1 MQHVRHLTLYE
12 KLSKSSSLEFK
23 SASWTQNTLGLYI
36 DNSSLTSSRL
46 CKSPLAF
53 HCNME
58 HPLWQVFL
66 KVFCVEWWCYFGF
79 GTVTWGFFFLFCVPQ
94 AGCACFSASL
104 ARHTCV
110 NLYLLLRGNGGHE
123 APRFLHRSAATV
135 GAGRVVHCVWP
146 RWAPPA
152 IVTRPSCLII
162 VAKLW
167 LWGNASHLLASE
179 NVILRA
185 IISCRLD
192 MTVKWLDVP
201 PHSSRSVIQH
211 YSYQMDDR

>member
-1 MQHVRHLTLYE
+1 MTSVFESVLCRVMVLLWFWHSYLRVFFFFVSLKQAALAFRHHWPDIHAST
-12 KLSKSSSLEFK
+12 SISSLE
-23 SASWTQNTLGLYI
+23 A
-36 DNSSLTSSRL
+36 
-46 CKSPLAF
+46 
-53 HCNME
+53 ME
-58 HPLWQVFL
+58 
-66 KVFCVEWWCYFGF
+66 
-79 GTVTWGFFFLFCVPQ
+79 
-94 AGCACFSASL
+94 A
-104 ARHTCV
+104 
-110 NLYLLLRGNGGHE
+110 
-123 APRFLHRSAATV
+123 RFLHRSAATV

-167 LWGNASHLLASE
+167 LWGNASHLLAPE